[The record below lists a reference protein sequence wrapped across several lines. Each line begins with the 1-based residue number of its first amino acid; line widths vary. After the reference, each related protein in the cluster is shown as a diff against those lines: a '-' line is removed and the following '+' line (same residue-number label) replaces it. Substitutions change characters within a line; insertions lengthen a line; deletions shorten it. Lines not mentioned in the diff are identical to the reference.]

1 MAYRIT
7 RKDDLLK
14 VALKLAD
21 AGLQWVAMEAYF
33 GSLAKSEAVKIAWKN
48 RSVKKNLR
56 EGVWWLSAI
65 DHDGAIAADRA
76 YRLLLELWPGLK
88 ADQLGPIHLYIYYKM
103 FIQNYPSTKMDVNR
117 LYYLIQNLKDRK
129 VIAHQSCAR
138 CEKPYVTR
146 VEQCRIN
153 CGICE
158 YREKLIA
165 DNKKRRKN
173 KMGSLQESV

>member
-1 MAYRIT
+1 MVYRIT

-21 AGLQWVAMEAYF
+21 AGLQWVAMEHYF
-33 GSLAKSEAVKIAWKN
+33 GSLAKDEAVKTAWKN

-56 EGVWWLSAI
+56 EGVWWLSSI
-65 DHDGAIAADRA
+65 DHDGAVAADRA

-88 ADQLGPIHLYIYYKM
+88 AEHLSPTHLYIYYKM
-103 FIQNYPSTKMDVNR
+103 FMQTYPNTKMDINR
-117 LYYLIQNLKDRK
+117 LYYLVQNLKDRK
-129 VIAHQSCAR
+129 VIAHQSCSS

-146 VEQCRIN
+146 AEQCRRN

-158 YREKLIA
+158 YREKLIT
-165 DNKKRRKN
+165 DNKKKRKA
-173 KMGSLQESV
+173 KRVSSEETA